1 MGGRTTEDP
10 CSYLPKC
17 FFSNTQITLPL
28 EDREAK
34 LSTDVSTEISLDS
47 KSLNFI
53 SAWVP
58 CAKKI
63 RLEQAYVNWTC
74 EKNFRSMKPKK
85 VSGGCFL
92 LFSVGGTFFSN
103 LSFISNFHESCR
115 RNNSNR
121 YFRRFPVCCLVC
133 LFVCDF
139 GGRSECIGVSACV
152 WERESCVWW
161 RLPVGERRVLRCV
174 CVCVFKERAREL

>member
-34 LSTDVSTEISLDS
+34 LSTDVSTEISS
-47 KSLNFI
+47 SPKSLNFI

-121 YFRRFPVCCLVC
+121 YFRCCPVCCLVC
-133 LFVCDF
+133 LFVTSE
-139 GGRSECIGVSACV
+139 GGVSVSECVHAC
-152 WERESCVWW
+152 ERERKLCVM
-161 RLPVGERRVLRCV
+161 
-174 CVCVFKERAREL
+174 KTARGWV